1 MGLNIIDAKMLSK
14 MFLAGAKN
22 LEHKKEWINELN
34 VFPVPDGDTGTNMS
48 MTIMSAAK
56 EVAAIENPDM
66 VSLAK
71 AISSGS
77 LRGARGNSG
86 VILSQLF
93 RGFTKVIREY
103 DEINTAILAS
113 ACDKAVET
121 AYKAVMKPKEG
132 TILTVAKGAAK
143 RANDLAAA
151 GEKDIEVFISE
162 VIKEAEIVLAQTP
175 EMLPVLKQAGVVDSG
190 GQGLVEV
197 LKGGF
202 DVFLGKELDLSIEAA
217 PKAAEVRKEGL
228 SPNIEAQANAEIKFC
243 YCTQFLIMLNK
254 TFNIKHEMD
263 FKEYLSSIGD
273 SIVVVADDEI
283 VKVHVHTN
291 DPGLAMQKALRYGSL
306 TTIIIENMR
315 LERDEKVSDMM
326 EKQMQSGELP
336 SNTDKA
342 ASQEPAPDAHMEHK
356 DTGFIAVSIGEGM
369 NEIFRSLGV
378 DYIIEGGQTMNPST
392 EDMLNA
398 IERINADNIFIFPN
412 NKNIILAANQAKQL
426 TKDKNIIV
434 IPTKTVP
441 QGITAIINYVPD
453 VSVEENEAV
462 MTQEAANVATGQVTY
477 AVRDTVIDDKEIH
490 QGDFMGIGDKGI
502 LSVGTDLQ
510 TVAYEMISEMM
521 KNGEFELVSIYY
533 GDIIKEEQAQEL
545 VERVQAD
552 FSGCDVELQFGG
564 QPIYSYIVSAE

>member
-1 MGLNIIDAKMLSK
+1 MGLNTIDAKMLSK

-56 EVAAIENPDM
+56 EVAALEEPDM
-66 VSLAK
+66 VSLSK

-103 DEINTAILAS
+103 DELNVAILAS
-113 ACDKAVET
+113 ACNKAVET

-143 RANDLAAA
+143 RANDLAIA
-151 GEKDIEVFISE
+151 GERDLEVFISE
-162 VIKEAEIVLAQTP
+162 VIKEAEIVLSQTP

-197 LKGGF
+197 LKGGL
-202 DVFLGKELDLSIEAA
+202 DAFLGKELDLTIEAA
-217 PKAAEVRKEGL
+217 PKATVSADKGAMT
-228 SPNIEAQANAEIKFC
+228 SNIEAQANAEIKFC

-254 TFNIKHEMD
+254 PFNIKQEMD

-273 SIVVVADDEI
+273 SIVVVADEEI

-291 DPGLAMQKALRYGSL
+291 EPGLAMQKALLYGDL

-326 EKQMQSGELP
+326 EKQMQS
-336 SNTDKA
+336 TDLST
-342 ASQEPAPDAHMEHK
+342 ASMDQNNDSEVLSEHK
-356 DTGFIAVSIGEGM
+356 DTGFIAVSIGDGI
-369 NEIFRSLGV
+369 NDIFRSLGV

-392 EDMLNA
+392 EDILNA
-398 IERINADNIFIFPN
+398 IEKINADNIFIFPN

-426 TKDKNIIV
+426 TTDKNVIV

-453 VSVEENEAV
+453 ISAEENEAV
-462 MTQEAANVATGQVTY
+462 MTQEAQNVATGQVTY
-477 AVRDTVIDDKEIH
+477 AVRDTIIDDKEIH
-490 QGDFMGIGDKGI
+490 QGDFMGIGDSGI
-502 LSVGTDLQ
+502 LSVGTNLQ
-510 TVAYEMISEMM
+510 SVAFDMIKEMM
-521 KNGEFELVSIYY
+521 SDDYELISIYY
-533 GDIIKEEQAQEL
+533 GDIIKEEQAQKL
-545 VERVQAD
+545 VEKVQSE

>member
-1 MGLNIIDAKMLSK
+1 MGLNTIDAKMLSK

-56 EVAAIENPDM
+56 EVAALEEPDM
-66 VSLAK
+66 VSLSK

-103 DEINTAILAS
+103 DELNVAILAS
-113 ACDKAVET
+113 ACNKAVET

-143 RANDLAAA
+143 RANDLAIA
-151 GEKDIEVFISE
+151 GERDLEVFISE
-162 VIKEAEIVLAQTP
+162 VIKEAEIVLSQTP

-197 LKGGF
+197 LKGGL
-202 DVFLGKELDLSIEAA
+202 DAFLGKELDLTIEAA
-217 PKAAEVRKEGL
+217 PKATVSADKGAMT
-228 SPNIEAQANAEIKFC
+228 SNIEAQANAEIKFC

-254 TFNIKHEMD
+254 PFNIKQEMD

-273 SIVVVADDEI
+273 SIVVVADEEI

-291 DPGLAMQKALRYGSL
+291 EPGLAMQKALLYGDL

-326 EKQMQSGELP
+326 EKQMQS
-336 SNTDKA
+336 TDLST
-342 ASQEPAPDAHMEHK
+342 ASMDQNNDSEALSEHK
-356 DTGFIAVSIGEGM
+356 DTGFIAVSIGDGI
-369 NEIFRSLGV
+369 NDIFRSLGV

-392 EDMLNA
+392 EDILNA
-398 IERINADNIFIFPN
+398 IEKINADNIFIFPN

-426 TKDKNIIV
+426 TTDKNVIV

-453 VSVEENEAV
+453 ISAEENEAV
-462 MTQEAANVATGQVTY
+462 MTQEAQNVATGQVTY
-477 AVRDTVIDDKEIH
+477 AVRDTIIDDKEIH
-490 QGDFMGIGDKGI
+490 QGDFMGIGDSGI

-510 TVAYEMISEMM
+510 SVAFDMIKEMM
-521 KNGEFELVSIYY
+521 SDDYELISIYY
-533 GDIIKEEQAQEL
+533 GDIIKEEQAQKL
-545 VERVQAD
+545 VEKVQSE